1 MTGPIFSL
9 TYRLNKLYLDISDL
23 TFGIL
28 FDPQRDIV
36 LITGGSSGLGKE
48 LASKFI
54 SKKARV
60 VVFDITVPEEGTD
73 NFVEGV
79 VYVKC
84 DVSNR
89 EQVLEQAEYVRN
101 TVGTVTMLINNAGI
115 TMGKKLLDLS
125 FDEIEKTLQVNL
137 LSSFYTIKAFLPDM
151 LAVHRGYIITI
162 ASTLGYLSPARL
174 SAYGASKSGLI
185 ALHESLTYELGPP
198 AFNISGVKTLL
209 LCPGQLKTSMFQ
221 GVPTPST
228 ILAPELEPKDVAREV
243 YKAVKYGKR
252 GEIKI
257 PLYGNII
264 PLIRSIPW
272 PMAEA
277 FRYLSGIDQSMKKF
291 VGNTVE
297 LGKRSASS
305 LSDAAS
311 IISELVS
318 KAGDVADSVANAVSG
333 SVQLP
338 KISTGDIN

>member
-1 MTGPIFSL
+1 MTGPLFSFA
-9 TYRLNKLYLDISDL
+9 YRLNKLYLDVSDL

-54 SKKARV
+54 SKKAKV
-60 VVFDITVPEEGTD
+60 VVFDLNVPEGGTD

-79 VYVKC
+79 IYVKC
-84 DVSNR
+84 DVGNR
-89 EQVLEQAEYVRN
+89 EQVLEKAEYVKN

-115 TMGKKLLDLS
+115 TMGKKLVDLS
-125 FDEIEKTLQVNL
+125 FEEIEKTLQVNL

-151 LAVHRGYIITI
+151 LAVHRGYIVTI

-221 GVPTPST
+221 GVATPST
-228 ILAPELEPKDVAREV
+228 ILAPELEPKDVAKEV
-243 YKAVKYGKR
+243 YNAVKYGKR

-264 PLIRSIPW
+264 PFIRTVPW
-272 PMAEA
+272 PVAEV
-277 FRYLSGIDQSMKKF
+277 FRYFSGIDQSMKKF

-297 LGKRSASS
+297 LGHKSAASI
-305 LSDAAS
+305 SDAAS
-311 IISELVS
+311 AITELVT
-318 KAGDVADSVANAVSG
+318 KAGDVADSVASAFSG
-333 SVQLP
+333 SGQIL
-338 KISTGDIN
+338 KTSASEIS